1 MTAVMNGSNG
11 TVTATYHDTADRR
24 LTRADI
30 RLRRRMEN
38 GVGLWEMT
46 VAERMLTVPGGP
58 VDLPQELADVLV
70 VPLRGEALVE
80 VARLRTSGDVALL
93 EGQRVLRRF
102 DDERSALTVKVREPR
117 RPKKRAP
124 AIDHVRAYLRTQ
136 LAEIERSDPIV
147 RVDDN
152 VDAVHDLRVAA
163 RRARTILKVAKPAL
177 DAAWTDALVEDL
189 RWLGAELGTLRD
201 TDVLLEHL
209 RAAGGISAD
218 TNPVVNRL
226 ERDRRTARRRA
237 WAALSSERYLT
248 LLDQLHVA
256 VDHPPVRDVD
266 VRLDDIARREYRRLG
281 RTVRALGTNPTD
293 AMLHRARIRAK
304 RARYAAE
311 LAVPVVGP
319 RAAKFAEE
327 ASRFEDV
334 VGRHQDAV
342 VAEERLRALSGTTD
356 AAFGAGIL
364 VERQRLRR
372 AQARAQVPRA
382 WRRLRRRG
390 RNAWR

>member
-1 MTAVMNGSNG
+1 
-11 TVTATYHDTADRR
+11 
-24 LTRADI
+24 
-30 RLRRRMEN
+30 MEN

-46 VAERMLTVPGGP
+46 VAERMLTAPGGP

-226 ERDRRTARRRA
+226 ERDRSAR
-237 WAALSSERYLT
+237 
-248 LLDQLHVA
+248 VA
-256 VDHPPVRDVD
+256 
-266 VRLDDIARREYRRLG
+266 
-281 RTVRALGTNPTD
+281 
-293 AMLHRARIRAK
+293 
-304 RARYAAE
+304 
-311 LAVPVVGP
+311 
-319 RAAKFAEE
+319 
-327 ASRFEDV
+327 
-334 VGRHQDAV
+334 
-342 VAEERLRALSGTTD
+342 
-356 AAFGAGIL
+356 
-364 VERQRLRR
+364 
-372 AQARAQVPRA
+372 
-382 WRRLRRRG
+382 
-390 RNAWR
+390 